1 MNPETGIPVSDEV
14 RRRRVEL
21 AQRAFREF
29 FAQCFWSSDPDHV
42 VEEQDLPWIM
52 RNLREN
58 GGHRGYRIVSELC
71 R

>member
-1 MNPETGIPVSDEV
+1 MNAEAVGPVDEEV

-42 VEEQDLPWIM
+42 VEERDLPWII

-58 GGHRGYRIVSELC
+58 GGHQGYRVVAELC